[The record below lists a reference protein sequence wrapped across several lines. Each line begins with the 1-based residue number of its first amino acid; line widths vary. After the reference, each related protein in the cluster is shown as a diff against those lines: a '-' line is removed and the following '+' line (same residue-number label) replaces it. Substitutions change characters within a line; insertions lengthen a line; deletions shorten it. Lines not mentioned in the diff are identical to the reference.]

1 MRSKQL
7 DLMKQSEQSL
17 TQVASQMNEL
27 RTKITE
33 LNDLGRQAEALVLQR
48 QLNDLNDIYNKRTEN

>member
-1 MRSKQL
+1 
-7 DLMKQSEQSL
+7 MKQSEQSL

>member
-7 DLMKQSEQSL
+7 DWMKQSEQSL